1 MAFLANNLVC
11 FFLMLESVSAA
22 SMYLLIASRGSL
34 SGGRPGPRSA
44 RQLAATVF
52 FHFWSSF
59 FSSVLFVY
67 AVITFLATFGT
78 TEWAYA
84 DMLLSL
90 SLSLS
95 SGPSSVQAYLAAYAV
110 VLSVFVK
117 LGASPFFFF
126 KLEVYKGLPL
136 LPLVFYSVFYFFSFN
151 AIFFF
156 LLTYWFPSL
165 LAAVSPG
172 LSAALLASVLYL
184 GSAMFSLP
192 LLRSFFAVSSVIGGA
207 LVVFL
212 LLCFFF

>member
-1 MAFLANNLVC
+1 
-11 FFLMLESVSAA
+11 
-22 SMYLLIASRGSL
+22 
-34 SGGRPGPRSA
+34 
-44 RQLAATVF
+44 
-52 FHFWSSF
+52 
-59 FSSVLFVY
+59 
-67 AVITFLATFGT
+67 
-78 TEWAYA
+78 
-84 DMLLSL
+84 
-90 SLSLS
+90 
-95 SGPSSVQAYLAAYAV
+95 VQAYLAAYAV

>member
-1 MAFLANNLVC
+1 
-11 FFLMLESVSAA
+11 
-22 SMYLLIASRGSL
+22 
-34 SGGRPGPRSA
+34 
-44 RQLAATVF
+44 
-52 FHFWSSF
+52 
-59 FSSVLFVY
+59 
-67 AVITFLATFGT
+67 
-78 TEWAYA
+78 
-84 DMLLSL
+84 
-90 SLSLS
+90 
-95 SGPSSVQAYLAAYAV
+95 VQAYLAAYAV
-110 VLSVFVK
+110 VLAVFVK